1 MRKLFCFSLLL
12 MLFLLAQGHAEVT
25 LHLQSDSVSPG
36 QTVLIGVSG
45 ATGEVMYDI
54 YRDGELLVRSEFTSE
69 KTGAYIPK
77 ASGSY
82 RVRVTERST
91 GSAAEKTFQ
100 VTGPLSVS
108 MNASDTSATVGGSV
122 FYSAAAKGGAGSY
135 VYTFSVMNGNT
146 RILAEENTEGTFT
159 YPAWEEGQYNVEC
172 RVTDGQ
178 KAAASA
184 SSALS
189 VTAQKQEISVLP
201 DSSGPF
207 RLYGG
212 VRAFTVRSSGVW
224 TVTCD
229 SSLVSLSRD
238 SGRNGDTLVATVL
251 PGTDEPLRAVLTF
264 TCGDSSCTEEI
275 RRLTGD
281 GIEREVHFSPVDH
294 QITIDGSILCVWE
307 NAENSR
313 EFPVI
318 STSSWTGK
326 ASADWIHISTTADGN
341 LTVAADDPDGTPRAG
356 YVYIFNEES
365 GAYLSV
371 FQAGSAP
378 GPSIDQIILSE
389 DQDGD
394 PAGPVTA
401 EVYTHE
407 DADRILVYS
416 TAGDEPIASASSA
429 DLISEHVWLIN
440 IPSRQADS
448 LLFAAEKGGRIGPW
462 KETRLEHTVSVT
474 DPAFASE
481 TAEAYFSD
489 EDTLSITVRVTQSVR
504 NIRLVNSKQVTTG
517 NISISAASLVDR
529 YINENNHGRYADWT
543 FAVSAGSAPAY
554 LQIGES
560 QIGVTISYPVEQLPK
575 YNQFDG
581 SWKKVSYRHSDLQ
594 TSGCAIFALANALA
608 RLGITGDGT
617 DPAEL
622 ADTYAFCLVE
632 GGTLNSTLI
641 GNAAKKFGFR
651 TRYDLYDDPDQ
662 VAGFFSQ
669 GAVFSFS
676 VVKGHI
682 ALADGITSDG
692 SMIHVTDSALGA
704 TFSRLE
710 DAVIWVKTEDG
721 SFVRASSPSQVPDA
735 VYYIE
740 TNAWSGGEYYLPAE
754 YALAR
759 GLRLILKK

>member
-1 MRKLFCFSLLL
+1 MRKLFCFSMLL

-25 LHLQSDSVSPG
+25 LHLQADSVSPG
-36 QTVLIGVSG
+36 QTVLFDVSG
-45 ATGEVMYDI
+45 ASGEVMYDI
-54 YRDGELLVRSEFTSE
+54 YRDGQLLVRSEFTSE

-100 VTGPLSVS
+100 VTGPLSVAMDIS
-108 MNASDTSATVGGSV
+108 DASVTVGGSV
-122 FYSAAAKGGAGSY
+122 LCSASAKGGARPY

-146 RILAEENTEGTFT
+146 RIYAEENTEGSFA
-159 YPAWEEGQYNVEC
+159 YPAWEEGQYTVEC
-172 RVTDGQ
+172 RVSDGQ
-178 KAAASA
+178 KATATV
-184 SSALS
+184 SSAFS
-189 VTAQKQEISVLP
+189 VAALKQEISVLP
-201 DSSGPF
+201 DSNGPF
-207 RLYGG
+207 LLYGG
-212 VRAFTVRSSGVW
+212 VRAFTVRSSGFW

-229 SSLVSLSRD
+229 SSLVSLSQD
-238 SGRNGDTLVATVL
+238 SGRNGETLYATVL
-251 PGTDEPLRAVLTF
+251 PGTDAPMRATLTF
-264 TCGDSSCTEEI
+264 TCGDSSCTAEI

-281 GIEREVHFSPVDH
+281 GIEREVHFAPVDH
-294 QITIDGSILCVWE
+294 QITIDGSVLSVWE
-307 NAENSR
+307 DAKGSR
-313 EFPVI
+313 EFAVI
-318 STSSWTGK
+318 STSSWTGM
-326 ASADWIHISTTADGN
+326 ASAHWIHINTTADGN
-341 LTVAADDPDGTPRAG
+341 LTVAADDPGGTARAG

-371 FQAGSAP
+371 FQAGDAP

-389 DQDGD
+389 DAGGD
-394 PAGPVTA
+394 PSGPVTA

-407 DADRILVYS
+407 DADRILVYGA
-416 TAGDEPIASASSA
+416 AGDEPIASASSA
-429 DLISEHVWLIN
+429 DLISEHVWLIS

-448 LLFAAEKGGRIGPW
+448 LLFAAEKDGRTGPW
-462 KETRLEHTVSVT
+462 KETKLERTVSVT
-474 DPAFASE
+474 DPAFACE

-504 NIRLVNSKQVTTG
+504 NIRLVNSLRVTTG

-529 YINENNHGRYADWT
+529 YIDENNRGRYADWT
-543 FAVSAGSAPAY
+543 FTVSSASAPAY

-560 QIGVTISYPVEQLPK
+560 QIGVTIAYPVEQLPK

-581 SWKKVSYRHSDLQ
+581 SWKKISYRHSDLQ
-594 TSGCAIFALANALA
+594 TSGCAIFALANALV

-617 DPAEL
+617 SPAEL

-662 VAGFFSQ
+662 VAAFFSQ

-682 ALADGITSDG
+682 ALADGITADG

-710 DAVIWVKTEDG
+710 DAVIWIKNEDG
-721 SFVRASSPSQVPDA
+721 SFSRAASPSQIPDA

-740 TNAWSGGEYYLPAE
+740 TNAWSGGEYYLSVE
-754 YALAR
+754 YALSR